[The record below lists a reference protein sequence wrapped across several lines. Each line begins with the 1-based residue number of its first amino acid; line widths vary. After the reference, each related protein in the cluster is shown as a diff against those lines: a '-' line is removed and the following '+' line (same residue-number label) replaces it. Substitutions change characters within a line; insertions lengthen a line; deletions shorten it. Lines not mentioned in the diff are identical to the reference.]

1 MTTSQGAR
9 WQQQIPADE
18 LELLRQAVP
27 SALNR
32 SQMRSA
38 AADEA
43 YQDPDQEQHVY
54 GTGMGRG
61 AQKEVASLLAAH
73 PGFRTQPV
81 PESRRALVFLGAQLL
96 FLHRVG
102 PRMPGNATRHR
113 LDYLPEPRRAVLN
126 RASVHRYDPP
136 TLIEAPARPAGD
148 ETAAASDVYR
158 RLSDTVTDET
168 LLAVCYSSTPH
179 GLGRILLAP
188 AQLVDGHYLQL
199 IEPEELRYVRQPASP
214 PLEPGQAN
222 GFNSGARPRTTTR
235 LRPNPP
241 RQNGT

>member
-1 MTTSQGAR
+1 MTTLQYTA
-9 WQQQIPADE
+9 WQDQIPADQ
-18 LELLRQAVP
+18 LELLRRAVP
-27 SALNR
+27 DGLHR
-32 SQMRSA
+32 SQTRSA

-43 YQDPDQEQHVY
+43 YHDPDQEQHVY

-61 AQKEVASLLAAH
+61 AQKEVAGLLAVH
-73 PGFRTQPV
+73 PAFRTQPV

-136 TLIEAPARPAGD
+136 PLIELPARPAGD
-148 ETAAASDVYR
+148 ETAAASDVHR
-158 RLSDTVTDET
+158 RLSDSVTGET

-199 IEPEELRYVRQPASP
+199 IDPEELRYVRQPAIAPSV
-214 PLEPGQAN
+214 PGQAN
-222 GFNSGARPRTTTR
+222 GFNRGVRPRTTTK
-235 LRPNPP
+235 LRPTPP